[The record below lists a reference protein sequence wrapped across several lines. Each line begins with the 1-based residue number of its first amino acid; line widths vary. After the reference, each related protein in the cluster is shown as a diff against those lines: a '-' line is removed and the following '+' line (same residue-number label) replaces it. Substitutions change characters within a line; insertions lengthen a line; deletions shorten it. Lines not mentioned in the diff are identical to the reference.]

1 VTPAGAAPAGPGPDL
16 PDEGDDFAHLRAL
29 IEVEPIVPTAVEAND
44 AFAALA
50 ALLLDAQAAR
60 RNRGDSPTPSSE
72 NLRPDARCHEA
83 RPVAPPAGGEAA

>member
-1 VTPAGAAPAGPGPDL
+1 VTRAAPHAGSGPDR
-16 PDEGDDFAHLRAL
+16 PDDGEDSADLRSL
-29 IEVEPIVPTAVEAND
+29 IEVEPVVPTADEADD

-72 NLRPDARCHEA
+72 NGRPDARRREA